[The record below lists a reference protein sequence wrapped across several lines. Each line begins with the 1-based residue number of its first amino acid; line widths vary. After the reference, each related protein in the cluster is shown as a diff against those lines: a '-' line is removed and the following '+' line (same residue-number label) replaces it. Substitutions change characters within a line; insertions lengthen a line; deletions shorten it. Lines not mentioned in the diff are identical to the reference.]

1 MTKKMLFF
9 AIPLFIILLLLSCT
23 KKPAQRDNLYPIIN
37 SIEASP
43 NIVFKEGVVYLN
55 LAVTDPDED
64 KMYFE
69 WSCSQG
75 QGEFFADETLNTA
88 SNTANPCWWKPPAV
102 ESNYK
107 ISVTCTDSIGDTPGF
122 VDTNV
127 TVSVSIYSLDTIIG
141 EDEFSSPF
149 SMYLDDAGKMYLTDP
164 GLSAIH
170 YYNGTRWISWNYFG
184 LDTTINITTTY
195 DTTFEIDSTDT
206 TILFI
211 DTTKVVETFIGK
223 DLYDSPSAIS
233 VDENMNFVYVANV
246 KLDSTVMSIY
256 DFDKMFTSEDTV
268 TALSTVV
275 TMSTDSGSGV
285 WDTLTDTLLLDTV
298 CLYGYQFRQNDRSD
312 LNSRIKSPYSSVID
326 PSSQWLYIST
336 EISIVAYDTTWSTDG
351 WKKYWSMSIAKNQI
365 NYKGRGLKLFDG
377 DLYLASFG
385 VKKDTVHSLIRRFTD
400 IENPGVPP
408 TEVFEI
414 SSDNDTTLQYVSGI
428 AIAQD
433 GHIFVT
439 EGGGSEKS
447 YHRVVEYD
455 EKGDYVRSFGSLGGG
470 DDQFNFPTDI
480 FIDSEGR
487 IYVVDMGNACIKV
500 FKK

>member
-1 MTKKMLFF
+1 MTKKMLFS

-23 KKPAQRDNLYPIIN
+23 KKPAQRDNLYPAIN

-43 NIVFKEGVVYLN
+43 NIVFKGGVVYLN
-55 LAVTDPDED
+55 LDVTDPDED

-69 WSCSQG
+69 WSCSQEEG
-75 QGEFFADETLNTA
+75 QFFADETLNTT
-88 SNTANPCWWKPPAV
+88 SNTANPCWWKSPAV
-102 ESNYK
+102 EGNFQ
-107 ISVTCTDSIGDTPGF
+107 ISVTCTDSIGDAPGF

-149 SMYLDDAGKMYLTDP
+149 SMYLDDAGKMYVTDP
-164 GLSAIH
+164 GLSTIH

-184 LDTTINITTTY
+184 LDTTIDTTTTS
-195 DTTFEIDSTDT
+195 DTTFDTISVQPDTIDTIVST
-206 TILFI
+206 TIVAKTL
-211 DTTKVVETFIGK
+211 VGK
-223 DLYDSPSAIS
+223 DLYDSPLAIS

-268 TALSTVV
+268 TALSIIV
-275 TMSTDSGSGV
+275 TMSQDSVGGE
-285 WDTLTDTLLLDTV
+285 WDTLTDTLSLDTL
-298 CLYGYQFRQNDRSD
+298 CLFGFMFRRND
-312 LNSRIKSPYSSVID
+312 RIKSPYSSVID
-326 PSSQWLYIST
+326 PSSKWLYIST
-336 EISIVAYDTTWSTDG
+336 EINIVAYDTTWLLDG

-365 NYKGRGLKLFDG
+365 NYEGRGLKLFDG

-439 EGGGSEKS
+439 EGGGVEESF
-447 YHRVVEYD
+447 HRVVEYD
-455 EKGDYVRSFGSLGGG
+455 ENGSYVRSFGSLGEG

-480 FIDSEGR
+480 FIDSNGR